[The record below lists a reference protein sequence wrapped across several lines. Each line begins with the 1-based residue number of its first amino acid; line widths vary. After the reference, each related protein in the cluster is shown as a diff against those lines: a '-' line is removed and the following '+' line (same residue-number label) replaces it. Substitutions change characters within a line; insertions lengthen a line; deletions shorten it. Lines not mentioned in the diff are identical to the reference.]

1 MNKDI
6 TRQIVTAVAIVAT
19 IIVNIAA
26 NALPLNNIPT
36 NEISDSFPLLIT
48 PAGYVFAIWGV
59 IYLGLIAY
67 GIYQLL
73 PAQRENP
80 RLRKVGY
87 VLAWSCLANILW
99 LFVWHYGFET
109 SWFWLTE
116 VFMLAL
122 LLLLIVTYLR
132 LETGVTKVSTAE
144 QWALRVPISI
154 YLGWISIATI
164 ANTTITLYYFGW
176 TGEQIAPWL
185 TVLLLLVGAAL
196 GVLMAFRHGD
206 VAYVLVLVWAF
217 IGIGVPNNIAD
228 NQLVSISAYILAALL
243 AILALVTL
251 FRKRELPPAEA

>member
-1 MNKDI
+1 MNKDT

-67 GIYQLL
+67 GVYQLL

-87 VLAWSCLANILW
+87 ALAWSCLANILW

-116 VFMLAL
+116 VFMIAL

-132 LETGVTKVSTAE
+132 LGTGVTKVSTAE

-196 GVLMAFRHGD
+196 GVLMALRHGD

-228 NQLVSISAYILAALL
+228 NQIVSISAYILAALL
-243 AILALVTL
+243 AVLAVVTL